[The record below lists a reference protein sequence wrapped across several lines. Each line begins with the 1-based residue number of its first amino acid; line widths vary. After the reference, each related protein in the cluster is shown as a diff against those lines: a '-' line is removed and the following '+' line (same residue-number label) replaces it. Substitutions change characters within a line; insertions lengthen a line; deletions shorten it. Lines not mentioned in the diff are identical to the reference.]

1 MERRK
6 KQLYEK
12 RAHAQ
17 AEQRYKELDARQQQ
31 KALADHLQQQA
42 AAFRLQHQ
50 TIAAQLQQQRAF
62 RAQQAAVIEEQQQPN
77 QQQPDQAGVNSI
89 NILCMHFCTNVFF
102 MYMLLEKA
110 AEMRRLYE
118 KFCTF
123 NVDEIDYRARSA
135 ARSAARAA
143 NAAG

>member
-1 MERRK
+1 MERQK
-6 KQLYEK
+6 KLLYEK
-12 RAHAQ
+12 RAEAQ

-31 KALADHLQQQA
+31 KALTDHLQQQE
-42 AAFRLQHQ
+42 AAFRLQQQ
-50 TIAAQLQQQRAF
+50 TIATQLQQQRAF
-62 RAQQAAVIEEQQQPN
+62 RVIEKQQQPN

-89 NILCMHFCTNVFF
+89 NILCMHFRTNVFF